1 MQHTMRHT
9 MRHEIQAV
17 WTGQADWII
26 GRPATLEDAL
36 HDFDGELGRQSPWLR
51 SSLMPHLEALST
63 HLGDVRL
70 EAIRHDQVQAW
81 LELQDNPEMQRAL
94 EYFRQYLIEWR
105 WCEHLNW

>member
-1 MQHTMRHT
+1 MQQHTMQ
-9 MRHEIQAV
+9 HEIQPV
-17 WTGQADWII
+17 WTGKADWIV

-63 HLGDVRL
+63 QLGDVRL
-70 EAIRHDQVQAW
+70 EAIRHDQIQAW
-81 LELQDNPEMQRAL
+81 LELQDNPEAQRAL
-94 EYFRQYLIEWR
+94 GQFRQYLIEWR